1 MKAPWSI
8 RSSSS
13 HASAS
18 SDAEAQSDAMEMAA
32 ATPGMQRRFT
42 ASSSASTVDIPP
54 LELKGVERFKYIV
67 NAIIIANRMRRVGDD
82 VPTPPSPEMFKR
94 ATRRITQ
101 VSDVAPTVPS
111 AMVNALVPRLRNLA
125 VTSRLDAHNALVKD
139 IQFSPD
145 GKLLATARWVTRM
158 MCRLPT
164 RTYRSDSSWDKQ
176 TLLLN
181 ALVRYKF
188 CDCVIVL
195 TSMHAEWLRNSPDDS
210 LPRRLR
216 EPGRMVGIASSR
228 VISGLFTAVTG
239 RQTAH
244 T

>member
-1 MKAPWSI
+1 MCCFGLAALSLWFAFERWIFDWHDGHKLLSDAIKDARQNFLSAGPVAWSTSRVQGGFSLSRRFFAILSSASHSMKAPWSI

-145 GKLLATARWVTRM
+145 GKLLATAR
-158 MCRLPT
+158 
-164 RTYRSDSSWDKQ
+164 
-176 TLLLN
+176 
-181 ALVRYKF
+181 
-188 CDCVIVL
+188 
-195 TSMHAEWLRNSPDDS
+195 
-210 LPRRLR
+210 
-216 EPGRMVGIASSR
+216 
-228 VISGLFTAVTG
+228 
-239 RQTAH
+239 
-244 T
+244 